1 MIFFSLRKAAPLA
14 WYNKSCDLRASS
26 GAIWFSMKNEL
37 LETISSELNLGEGR
51 SANIWP
57 VYFMLC
63 GLSLELIYKA
73 ILVVKNEKA
82 PTKHTLSSLANLAGI
97 HQDQRKEDL
106 LSILTEAII
115 WEGKYPVPMDG
126 QQNKM
131 VELSRL
137 ENRSLFDFVE
147 WKGLKI
153 PRPNNELGWDS
164 FNNLWMEANEI
175 FWRYRQVNST
185 MKPYEEPNNG
195 LDEDA
200 RKKRPRTCQP

>member
-26 GAIWFSMKNEL
+26 GALWFSMKNEL
-37 LETISSELNLGEGR
+37 LGTISTELNLGEGR

-63 GLSLELIYKA
+63 GFSMELIYKA
-73 ILVVKNEKA
+73 ILVVKNKKV
-82 PTKHTLSSLANLAGI
+82 PTKHTLCSLADLAGI

-115 WEGKYPVPMDG
+115 WEGKYPVPRDG

-164 FNNLWMEANEI
+164 FNKLWMEANEI
-175 FWRYRQVNST
+175 FWRYRRVNST
-185 MKPYEEPNNG
+185 IKSNE
-195 LDEDA
+195 
-200 RKKRPRTCQP
+200 